1 MDILSVIMHNL
12 IKAECH
18 NGRNAHYAEWDYA
31 ICHYAECHVDCH
43 GANSICVV

>member
-1 MDILSVIMHNL
+1 MDMLSVIMHNL

-18 NGRNAHYAEWDYA
+18 NYSRDIKCHYAEWDYTK
-31 ICHYAECHVDCH
+31 CHYVDCH